1 MNDSV
6 RDELQK
12 ILSDWIDS
20 CKKEWRENFVS
31 AIQFGST
38 TKSYIKIETDVDLLL
53 VFNKVPKNKWDR
65 FQFIKNK
72 ELELENN
79 LKKIKNY
86 NLLPSILC
94 WQKES
99 FEKLHPLYLD
109 FVDSSNILYDPD
121 SIARNIINKTE
132 DWLKKRGAIKVQKG
146 HLWYWDVNPNRDPTF
161 SWSFDEC

>member
-6 RDELQK
+6 RDELQNK
-12 ILSDWIDS
+12 LSEWIDS
-20 CKKEWRENFVS
+20 CKNEWRENFIS

-38 TKSYIKIETDVDLLL
+38 TKSYIKFETDVDLLL
-53 VFNKVPKNKWDR
+53 VFNNVPKNKWDR

-72 ELELENN
+72 ESELEDS

-86 NLLPSILC
+86 NLIPSILC
-94 WQKES
+94 WQKDS

-121 SIARNIINKTE
+121 SIAKKVINKTE
-132 DWLKKRGAIKVQKG
+132 DWLKKRGAVKVQKG

-161 SWSFDEC
+161 SWSFDES